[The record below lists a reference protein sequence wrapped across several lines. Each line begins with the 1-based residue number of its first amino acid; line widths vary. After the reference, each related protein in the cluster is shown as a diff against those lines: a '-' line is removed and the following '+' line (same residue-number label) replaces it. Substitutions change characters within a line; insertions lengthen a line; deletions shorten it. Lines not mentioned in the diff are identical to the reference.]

1 MFMPKEAFRSH
12 GWLPRMTP
20 EISISTPPPETAEA
34 VFGGDGLGYWCSNIL
49 RPPNLSG
56 LIQQHFLLSCV
67 SCPLK
72 TYGRFVLQSHL
83 RGSAPT
89 SCGCNLRN
97 KRVPVVTTLRRGK
110 KWHGELTS
118 LFLCRVPGLHTVISS
133 HSPLA
138 RTDHMPC
145 VSGGRGLWWMG
156 NLLATG
162 IHCRISVWHPWIHVP
177 TKHHR
182 QSLCLVCVYINALF
196 KASVIPFTNTWL
208 NPK

>member
-1 MFMPKEAFRSH
+1 MPKEAFKSH

-20 EISISTPPPETAEA
+20 GISIPTSPKTAAA
-34 VFGGDGLGYWCSNIL
+34 VCGGDGLGYWCSNTL
-49 RPPNLSG
+49 QPPDLSG
-56 LIQQHFLLSCV
+56 LIEQHLLLSCV

-72 TYGRFVLQSHL
+72 TYGWFVLQSHL
-83 RGSAPT
+83 QGSAAT

-97 KRVPVVTTLRRGK
+97 KRVPVVTTLLQGK

-118 LFLCRVPGLHTVISS
+118 LFLCCVPGLHTVISS

-138 RTDHMPC
+138 RTNHMPC

-162 IHCRISVWHPWIHVP
+162 IHCRMSVWHPCINVP

-182 QSLCLVCVYINALF
+182 VYCLVCVYKNALF
-196 KASVIPFTNTWL
+196 KASGIPFTNTWL

>member
-1 MFMPKEAFRSH
+1 MVDFQE
-12 GWLPRMTP
+12 WLQGFPSLPPRDSCSCMWWRWT
-20 EISISTPPPETAEA
+20 
-34 VFGGDGLGYWCSNIL
+34 GLWCSNIL
-49 RPPNLSG
+49 QRPNLSG
-56 LIQQHFLLSCV
+56 LIQHFLLSCA

-97 KRVPVVTTLRRGK
+97 KRVPVVTTLPWGK

-118 LFLCRVPGLHTVISS
+118 LFLCCVPGLHTVISS

-138 RTDHMPC
+138 RTNHMPC
-145 VSGGRGLWWMG
+145 LTGGWGLWWMG

-162 IHCRISVWHPWIHVP
+162 IYCRMSVWHTWINVP

-182 QSLCLVCVYINALF
+182 QNLLFSVHIYKCVLQG
-196 KASVIPFTNTWL
+196 KCNTFY
-208 NPK
+208 